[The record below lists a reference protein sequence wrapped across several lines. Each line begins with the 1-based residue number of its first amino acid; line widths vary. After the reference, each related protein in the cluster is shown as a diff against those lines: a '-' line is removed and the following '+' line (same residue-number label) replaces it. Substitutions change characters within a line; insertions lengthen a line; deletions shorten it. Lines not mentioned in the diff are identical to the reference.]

1 MKKISMKTLYMKI
14 LKYAFC
20 GLLFCALTF
29 IFALGVEA
37 MPLNRRVIVVDAG
50 HGGRDPG
57 MVSGKT
63 DEKDVNLAIARKL
76 QAHLELGGA
85 TVIITRADDNHLSKT
100 KAYDMALR
108 QIIANSAQADIF
120 VSIHQNSFSNS
131 SVHGAQVFYFDESGE
146 SERLARAI
154 QEQIK
159 AAADPGN
166 RFDARAN
173 DKYFVLKKTEM
184 PAVLVECGFLT
195 NPGEKARLLTD
206 SYQEKIAWAIY
217 MGIVDYFN
225 VVDEPG
231 GE

>member
-1 MKKISMKTLYMKI
+1 MKI
-14 LKYAFC
+14 LRYIYAVTLF
-20 GLLFCALTF
+20 GGLMLLFAVPTL
-29 IFALGVEA
+29 A
-37 MPLNRRVIVVDAG
+37 MPLERRVIVLDAG

-63 DEKDVNLAIARKL
+63 DEKDVNLAIMRKL

-85 TVIITRADDNHLSKT
+85 TVIVTRADDTHLSKT
-100 KAYDMALR
+100 KIYDMSLR

-131 SVHGAQVFYFDESGE
+131 SVHGAQVFYFDESGN
-146 SERLARAI
+146 SERLATAI
-154 QEQIK
+154 QKQIK
-159 AAADPGN
+159 AVADPNN

-206 SYQEKIAWAIY
+206 AYQEKIAWAIY
-217 MGIVDYFN
+217 LGIVDYFHTPE
-225 VVDEPG
+225 EPA
-231 GE
+231 EAAPE